1 MQKLQTKLK
10 NVPTDAP
17 QVCSSTNPTLNKVQR
32 LSVQDKVLTCNNL
45 DVDQHQHKGGQDLRV
60 PAVTYVLNQRGRS
73 LMPCSARKA
82 RVLLKK
88 GDAHVVRT
96 NPFFVI
102 QLNKATGE
110 QVQECSIGIDSGSKN
125 VGFSVVT
132 DKKEIVAGT
141 LVLDNKTSDR
151 LTERAMYRK
160 GRRNKLWYRKPRFN
174 NRTKHAGW
182 LPPSVQRKFNAH
194 ITLINKLKQ
203 LLPIK
208 DIVIEVGNFDIQKI
222 ENPDIAGVQ
231 YQRGSLYEYQNR
243 RSFLMAREH
252 GKCQICGKEF
262 IKGAGSHIH
271 HIIPRS
277 EGGTDREVNLALLHK
292 ACHKKI
298 HKKKSNLLKKNK
310 TYKDATFM
318 SIIRSRFR
326 EFFPN
331 FKLVYGNE
339 TFVNRNTLRLE
350 KTHYNDAFV
359 IAGGNSQTK
368 TQPIILKQ
376 KHKNNRVLQCNRKG
390 FKPSIRKQRYA
401 IQPYDIIMVGNK
413 KFTVNGSHNYGKSIV
428 CTDGNKKFD
437 FGIKKVEKTF
447 HTPTI
452 CILRDL
458 LMKKLLMK
466 KELIPL
472 VIQMEMAL

>member
-1 MQKLQTKLK
+1 MQQLQAELK

-17 QVCSSTNPTLNKVQR
+17 QVCSSTNPALNKVQR
-32 LSVQDKVLTCNNL
+32 LSVQDKVLACNNL

-73 LMPCSARKA
+73 LMPCSVRKA

-88 GDAHVVRT
+88 GEAHVVRT

-102 QLNKATGE
+102 KLNKSTGE
-110 QVQECSIGIDSGSKN
+110 QVQTCSVGIDSGSKN
-125 VGFSVVT
+125 VGFSVIT
-132 DKKEIVAGT
+132 DKKEVTSGT
-141 LVLDNKTSDR
+141 LVLDNKTSER
-151 LTERAMYRK
+151 LTERALYRR

-174 NRTKHAGW
+174 NRTKHDGW

-203 LLPIK
+203 VLPIK
-208 DIVIEVGNFDIQKI
+208 DITIEVGNFDIQKI

-231 YQRGSLYEYQNR
+231 YQRGSMYEYQNM
-243 RSFLMAREH
+243 RSFLMARET

-262 IKGAGSHIH
+262 SKRDGSHIH

-277 EGGTDREVNLALLHK
+277 DGGTDREANLALLHK
-292 ACHKKI
+292 ACHKNL
-298 HKKKSNLLKKNK
+298 HDKKLFNLLTRNK
-310 TYKDATFM
+310 TYKDAMFM
-318 SIIRSRFR
+318 SVIRSRFG
-326 EFFPN
+326 EFFHN

-339 TFVNRNTLRLE
+339 TFVNRNALRLE

-368 TQPIILKQ
+368 TQQIILKQ
-376 KHKNNRVLQCNRKG
+376 KHKNNRILQVNRKG
-390 FKPSIRKQRYA
+390 FRPSIRKQRYS
-401 IQPYDIIMVGNK
+401 IQPYDIIMVGNN
-413 KFTVNGSHNYGKSIV
+413 KFTVKGAHSYGRAIA
-428 CTDGNKKFD
+428 CTDGNKNFD

-452 CILRDL
+452 YREDGNSSNN
-458 LMKKLLMK
+458 
-466 KELIPL
+466 
-472 VIQMEMAL
+472 